1 MAPKKSTIV
10 LNVEQF
16 IRDVEQRPAIWNR
29 NFHCNKAFL
38 EQMWDELSSE
48 HKLPKVVLKA
58 KWKGLRDN
66 FRVEY
71 KRIPRAD
78 NGDFLVEPAT
88 FESKWIHYYALL
100 FLTEHMRH
108 RVPKNEQDQAFF
120 FAQQSQDC
128 EKTVVEP
135 DLTNG
140 LIRRI
145 QDSDE
150 EFDEDDVEEDDDEV
164 TETTPPAA
172 HSQPLTSVVNTVPGA
187 IIKIEDS
194 RKNFDKEVQDLS
206 KKSLDNAATNL
217 TQASIS
223 NNNSNTGI
231 ATPLLMA
238 TTAATTQ
245 QQQQQA
251 TTISSTTAVS
261 PMALG
266 LCLTQP
272 TTPPTTIAGTTTAA
286 ALTAPA
292 PPIPVAASSPL
303 SLQTV
308 PASSSSAAVA
318 AAASS
323 SSLSSC
329 SVSSVSSTTSNSP
342 PSSSA
347 SASLTALNLFQGT
360 PPVAHTTAFAV
371 AATLASMNNAAAA
384 AAVNGGLASHNPLP
398 SVLPLSLTTNLPSA
412 LVLPNTCLAPA
423 GGGGQQKIRSVSPP
437 PLYNKAHHPPPSS
450 NNNAAIA
457 MSKERSDD
465 FPLNV
470 ANCLHGSHENLNFT
484 KYSYTN
490 GLIPALKLK
499 RPRLSED
506 SNFNGSSSMDTS
518 TATPTPL
525 VPEDDDYHY
534 LLSLHP
540 YMKQLTAA
548 QKLRIR
554 TKIQKL
560 IFKELYKEDLEE
572 SK

>member
-38 EQMWDELSSE
+38 EQMWDELSAE

-71 KRIPRAD
+71 KRIPRSD
-78 NGDFLVEPAT
+78 SGDFLVEPAT

-140 LIRRI
+140 LIRRM

-172 HSQPLTSVVNTVPGA
+172 HSQPLTSVINSVPGSM
-187 IIKIEDS
+187 IKVEENRNLS
-194 RKNFDKEVQDLS
+194 KQNFDKEVQDLS
-206 KKSLDNAATNL
+206 KKSLDSAATNL
-217 TQASIS
+217 TLASTS
-223 NNNSNTGI
+223 PVLQQQTL
-231 ATPLLMA
+231 TQ
-238 TTAATTQ
+238 TQ
-245 QQQQQA
+245 QQQSQPQQSLSQQQQPQA
-251 TTISSTTAVS
+251 TTISSTTTVAS
-261 PMALG
+261 TMGQNLN
-266 LCLTQP
+266 
-272 TTPPTTIAGTTTAA
+272 IA
-286 ALTAPA
+286 P
-292 PPIPVAASSPL
+292 PPIPLISSSPPSPLGLGQVMPAASSTTTVAASS
-303 SLQTV
+303 S
-308 PASSSSAAVA
+308 
-318 AAASS
+318 SS
-323 SSLSSC
+323 SSLSS
-329 SVSSVSSTTSNSP
+329 SSASSVSSTTSISP
-342 PSSSA
+342 PSSSTP
-347 SASLTALNLFQGT
+347 LTALNLFQGS
-360 PPVAHTTAFAV
+360 PPVAHSTAFAV
-371 AATLASMNNAAAA
+371 AATLASMNGSSTN
-384 AAVNGGLASHNPLP
+384 SSLP
-398 SVLPLSLTTNLPSA
+398 SMLPLSLTSTLPSA
-412 LVLPNTCLAPA
+412 LVLPNTCLATA
-423 GGGGQQKIRSVSPP
+423 AAQQKIRSVSPP

-450 NNNAAIA
+450 NITMN
-457 MSKERSDD
+457 KERNDD

-470 ANCLHGSHENLNFT
+470 STCLHGSHEHLNFT

-518 TATPTPL
+518 TPTPTPL

>member
-140 LIRRI
+140 LIRRL

-150 EFDEDDVEEDDDEV
+150 EFDEDDVDEDDDEV

-172 HSQPLTSVVNTVPGA
+172 HSQPLTSVVNGVPGA
-187 IIKIEDS
+187 IIKLEDN

-206 KKSLDNAATNL
+206 KKSLDSAAANL
-217 TQASIS
+217 TQASTAS
-223 NNNSNTGI
+223 
-231 ATPLLMA
+231 PV
-238 TTAATTQ
+238 TTLQ
-245 QQQQQA
+245 PQQQQA

-261 PMALG
+261 PLALG
-266 LCLTQP
+266 L
-272 TTPPTTIAGTTTAA
+272 AAASTTA
-286 ALTAPA
+286 TPV
-292 PPIPVAASSPL
+292 PVASSSPL
-303 SLQTV
+303 YLQTV
-308 PASSSSAAVA
+308 PVSSSSSLAPAPVA
-318 AAASS
+318 PAAASS

-342 PSSSA
+342 PSSTA
-347 SASLTALNLFQGT
+347 SATAAAPLTALNLFQAT
-360 PPVAHTTAFAV
+360 PPMAHNTAFAV
-371 AATLASMNNAAAA
+371 AATLASMN
-384 AAVNGGLASHNPLP
+384 GGGGGGISGNNSLP

-412 LVLPNTCLAPA
+412 LVLPNTCLPNGS
-423 GGGGQQKIRSVSPP
+423 GGVPPSGGQQKIRSVSPP

-450 NNNAAIA
+450 NNNGNNISSA
-457 MSKERSDD
+457 MSKDRSDD

-470 ANCLHGSHENLNFT
+470 ASCLHGSHENLNFT

-490 GLIPALKLK
+490 GLISALKLK

-518 TATPTPL
+518 NAATPTPL

>member
-71 KRIPRAD
+71 KRIPRSD

-140 LIRRI
+140 LIRRL

-150 EFDEDDVEEDDDEV
+150 DFDEDDVEEDDEDVTE

-172 HSQPLTSVVNTVPGA
+172 HSQPLTSVINSVPGA
-187 IIKIEDS
+187 MIKVEETRNLS
-194 RKNFDKEVQDLS
+194 KQNFDKEIQDLS
-206 KKSLDNAATNL
+206 KKSLDSVATNL
-217 TQASIS
+217 TLASIS
-223 NNNSNTGI
+223 PSPQQQQSQQ
-231 ATPLLMA
+231 PLLPSQ
-238 TTAATTQ
+238 TGPLHQ

-251 TTISSTTAVS
+251 TTISSTTAAPLALVQNGNVPQSPTSHNTPLVS
-261 PMALG
+261 VSTSPTLG
-266 LCLTQP
+266 LAQVM
-272 TTPPTTIAGTTTAA
+272 
-286 ALTAPA
+286 
-292 PPIPVAASSPL
+292 PVTASS
-303 SLQTV
+303 TNI
-308 PASSSSAAVA
+308 ASS
-318 AAASS
+318 SS
-323 SSLSSC
+323 SSLSS
-329 SVSSVSSTTSNSP
+329 SSASSVSSTTSISP
-342 PSSSA
+342 PSSSTP
-347 SASLTALNLFQGT
+347 LTALNLFQGS
-360 PPVAHTTAFAV
+360 PPIAHSTAFAV
-371 AATLASMNNAAAA
+371 AATLASMN
-384 AAVNGGLASHNPLP
+384 GGSTNNSNNNSTLP
-398 SVLPLSLTTNLPSA
+398 SVLPLSLTSTLPSA
-412 LVLPNTCLAPA
+412 LVLPNTCLATPA
-423 GGGGQQKIRSVSPP
+423 IAAAAAAAAQQKIRSVSPP
-437 PLYNKAHHPPPSS
+437 PLYNKAHHPPP
-450 NNNAAIA
+450 NNN
-457 MSKERSDD
+457 MTMNKERSDVS
-465 FPLNV
+465 PLNV
-470 ANCLHGSHENLNFT
+470 STCLHGSHEHLNFT

-506 SNFNGSSSMDTS
+506 SNFNGSSSMDAS
-518 TATPTPL
+518 TPTPTPL

>member
-38 EQMWDELSSE
+38 EQMWDELSAE

-71 KRIPRAD
+71 KRIPRSD
-78 NGDFLVEPAT
+78 SGEFLVEPAT

-108 RVPKNEQDQAFF
+108 RVPKNEQDQAFY

-150 EFDEDDVEEDDDEV
+150 EFDEDDVEEEDDEV

-172 HSQPLTSVVNTVPGA
+172 HSQPLTTVVGTLPGA
-187 IIKIEDS
+187 IIKTEDQ
-194 RKNFDKEVQDLS
+194 RNLLKNMDKEVQDLS
-206 KKSLDNAATNL
+206 KKSLDNNVQQQILEA
-217 TQASIS
+217 
-223 NNNSNTGI
+223 NNNT
-231 ATPLLMA
+231 L
-238 TTAATTQ
+238 Q
-245 QQQQQA
+245 QQQQQQLQQLQQA
-251 TTISSTTAVS
+251 TTISSTT
-261 PMALG
+261 
-266 LCLTQP
+266 
-272 TTPPTTIAGTTTAA
+272 TTTAGLSLVTSA
-286 ALTAPA
+286 SSQ
-292 PPIPVAASSPL
+292 PPIVTAIANNGT
-303 SLQTV
+303 SL
-308 PASSSSAAVA
+308 SSSA
-318 AAASS
+318 
-323 SSLSSC
+323 
-329 SVSSVSSTTSNSP
+329 SSVSSTTSSSN
-342 PSSSA
+342 SSSCI
-347 SASLTALNLFQGT
+347 SALNVFQTT
-360 PPVAHTTAFAV
+360 PPIAHTTALAV
-371 AATLASMNNAAAA
+371 AATLASMNGVSAISAAANSA
-384 AAVNGGLASHNPLP
+384 LSNLP
-398 SVLPLSLTTNLPSA
+398 PSSTLPSA
-412 LVLPNTCLAPA
+412 MVLPNTCLAA
-423 GGGGQQKIRSVSPP
+423 AAAQQKIRSVSPP
-437 PLYNKAHHPPPSS
+437 PLYNKAHHPPPNS
-450 NNNAAIA
+450 NGV

-465 FPLNV
+465 FPLN
-470 ANCLHGSHENLNFT
+470 ASTCLHGSHEHLNFT
-484 KYSYTN
+484 KHSYTN

-506 SNFNGSSSMDTS
+506 SNFNGSSTMDTS
-518 TATPTPL
+518 TPTPL

>member
-38 EQMWDELSSE
+38 EQMWDELSAE

-71 KRIPRAD
+71 KRIPRSD
-78 NGDFLVEPAT
+78 SGEFMVEPAT

-108 RVPKNEQDQAFF
+108 RVPKNEQDQAFY

-150 EFDEDDVEEDDDEV
+150 EFDEDDVEEEDDEV

-172 HSQPLTSVVNTVPGA
+172 HSQPLTTMGTLPGA
-187 IIKIEDS
+187 IIKTEDT
-194 RKNFDKEVQDLS
+194 RHLLKHMDKEVQDLS
-206 KKSLDNAATNL
+206 KKSLDNNAQLLEAA
-217 TQASIS
+217 S
-223 NNNSNTGI
+223 
-231 ATPLLMA
+231 
-238 TTAATTQ
+238 TTLQ
-245 QQQQQA
+245 LQQA
-251 TTISSTTAVS
+251 TTISSTTTS
-261 PMALG
+261 GG
-266 LCLTQP
+266 LCLV
-272 TTPPTTIAGTTTAA
+272 TTA
-286 ALTAPA
+286 P
-292 PPIPVAASSPL
+292 
-303 SLQTV
+303 TV
-308 PASSSSAAVA
+308 PNTTVGVTGASLSSSA
-318 AAASS
+318 
-323 SSLSSC
+323 
-329 SVSSVSSTTSNSP
+329 SSVSSTTSSNSSSCISTLNVFQTSP
-342 PSSSA
+342 PI
-347 SASLTALNLFQGT
+347 
-360 PPVAHTTAFAV
+360 AHTTALAV
-371 AATLASMNNAAAA
+371 AATLASMNGVANNSAL
-384 AAVNGGLASHNPLP
+384 AVTALNHHTP
-398 SVLPLSLTTNLPSA
+398 SSLPSA
-412 LVLPNTCLAPA
+412 MVLPNTCIAA
-423 GGGGQQKIRSVSPP
+423 AAQQKIRSVSPP
-437 PLYNKAHHPPPSS
+437 PLYNKAHHPPPNS
-450 NNNAAIA
+450 NGV

-465 FPLNV
+465 FPLN
-470 ANCLHGSHENLNFT
+470 ASTCLHGSHEHLNFT
-484 KYSYTN
+484 KHSYTN

-506 SNFNGSSSMDTS
+506 SNFNGSSTMDTS
-518 TATPTPL
+518 TPTPL